1 MSRKPVAIQ
10 CGREVVL
17 NRLPELLVNQL
28 SRHLIASHSAESA
41 LMAGLAA
48 PPLAR
53 ALTCIHTEPQRNWS
67 VADLADIANMS
78 RASFAAHFR
87 KTVGATRRIT

>member
-1 MSRKPVAIQ
+1 MSRKPGAIQ

-17 NRLPELLVNQL
+17 NRLPELLVIQL
-28 SRHLIASHSAESA
+28 FRHLIASHSVESGM
-41 LMAGLAA
+41 MAGLAD
-48 PPLAR
+48 PRLAR

-87 KTVGATRRIT
+87 KTVGATRRII